1 MEQKQDLR
9 IQKTYLALTNAFLE
23 MLEEMPFEQLTV
35 NELCNRAM
43 VRRATFYKH
52 FADKYEFFTFFV
64 QEIQHEFFERESQDE
79 AEPKSFYRN
88 TIQSIFDFVDENQ
101 TLVASIMKS
110 NMFPVLLD
118 MVSEQTALSV
128 RERLEQDV
136 RAGAEFPGS
145 PVILAQLFTGALIST
160 VKWWVTEKE
169 RIPKAQ
175 VVEQTAALLLHDL
188 H

>member
-9 IQKTYLALTNAFLE
+9 IRKTYLALTKTLLQ
-23 MLEEMPFEQLTV
+23 MLEEMPFEQVTV

-52 FADKYEFFTFFV
+52 FADKYEFFTFV
-64 QEIQHEFFERESQDE
+64 VREIQQEFSERNAPDA
-79 AEPKSFYRN
+79 AEPKFFYRN
-88 TIQSIFDFVDENQ
+88 TIQAIFDFVDENRV
-101 TLVASIMKS
+101 LVASIMKS
-110 NMFPVLLD
+110 NAFPVLLD
-118 MVSEQTALSV
+118 MVSEQTARSV
-128 RERLEQDV
+128 REKLEQDV

-169 RIPKAQ
+169 RIPKEQ
-175 VVEQTAALLLHDL
+175 IVEQVATLLLRDL
-188 H
+188 D

>member
-1 MEQKQDLR
+1 MEKKQDLR
-9 IQKTYLALTNAFLE
+9 IRKTYLALTNTFLK

-52 FADKYEFFTFFV
+52 FADKYEFFTFV
-64 QEIQHEFFERESQDE
+64 VREIQREFFERDTPDA

-88 TIQSIFDFVDENQ
+88 TIQSIFDFVDENRM
-101 TLVASIMKS
+101 LVASIMKS
-110 NMFPVLLD
+110 NAFPVLLD
-118 MVSEQTALSV
+118 EVSKQTARSV
-128 RERLEQDV
+128 REKLEQDV
-136 RAGAEFPGS
+136 RVGTEFPGS

-175 VVEQTAALLLHDL
+175 VVEQTAALLLRDIG
-188 H
+188 